1 MNGRLEK
8 ELEIRLHEFTLVSNG
23 RKNGKKKSQ
32 RLIYLNGY
40 IQALRFSLAA
50 KQADDLA
57 DLDI

>member
-1 MNGRLEK
+1 MNELQK
-8 ELEIRLHEFTLVSNG
+8 ELETKLNEFTLVSNG

-50 KQADDLA
+50 WQAEEQA
-57 DLDI
+57 DLDS